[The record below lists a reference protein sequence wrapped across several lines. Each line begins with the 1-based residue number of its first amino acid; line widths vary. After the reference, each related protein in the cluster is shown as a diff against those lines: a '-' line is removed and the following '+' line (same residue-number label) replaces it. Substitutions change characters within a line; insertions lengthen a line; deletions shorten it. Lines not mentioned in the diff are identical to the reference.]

1 LIILLAQEYPLPA
14 GNFRCRKVVQLVTT
28 PAVDADEATHL
39 DRTYDPAFETPEMG
53 VVVDASRV
61 SQLNPPNLLRSSG
74 AAQLGNFTSAL
85 LRKFTRH

>member
-39 DRTYDPAFETPEMG
+39 DRTYGPAFESAEMG
-53 VVVDASRV
+53 VVDERRV
-61 SQLNPPNLLRSSG
+61 SQLNPSNLLRLSG
-74 AAQLGNFTSAL
+74 AA
-85 LRKFTRH
+85 